1 MFLCLTT
8 VRGQHTSG
16 EYKLFLSQYGLK
28 EKVTLR
34 TIEFEEI
41 SKEERGENRIK
52 IEEKREIAYYP

>member
-1 MFLCLTT
+1 M
-8 VRGQHTSG
+8 
-16 EYKLFLSQYGLK
+16 
-28 EKVTLR
+28 LR

>member
-1 MFLCLTT
+1 MSCYYMQ
-8 VRGQHTSG
+8 VHTSD

-28 EKVTLR
+28 GKVTLR